1 MQDRTPLYVRLPKQE
16 AERLDRAAFE
26 LKTSKQDLV
35 AGLVAAYGDLDT
47 LRRVTVETLDDSLA
61 IGHAAFR
68 PFSPPDVLTVAELAS
83 WLQVDEAAVQEL
95 AEQGELPGRKLAGDW
110 RFAREAVL
118 DWLARRQ

>member
-1 MQDRTPLYVRLPKQE
+1 MKDRTPLYVRLPKQE

-47 LRRVTVETLDDSLA
+47 LRRVTVETLDDSLS

-83 WLQVDEAAVQEL
+83 WLQVDEEAVAEL
-95 AEQGELPGRKLAGDW
+95 AEQGELPGRKLAGEW

-118 DWLARRQ
+118 DWLAKR